1 MSDFSQ
7 YCRRYPEFEL
17 SRQGGILHLRFH
29 TRGGPWIWSAQG
41 HRLLADVMRDID
53 DDRDN
58 RVLILSSAGDNWVEG
73 IDLPSFK
80 GIPWDVM
87 TWEAK
92 RYFRA
97 MLDLEIPVIA
107 AVKGRCTIH
116 AEIALMSDIVL
127 ASPDATFGDSAHLP
141 RNVVPG
147 DGTHI
152 IWSALLGPNRSRYLL
167 LGEQTLTA
175 EQARDAG
182 MVAEILSEEKLL
194 GRAFE
199 HAERIAAK
207 PSVVARNTRT
217 ALIRPLRQA
226 IEDGLAMGLALQGA
240 AYSNHP
246 HRGEVPVQL
255 DQQ

>member
-1 MSDFSQ
+1 MTEFSDYSAK
-7 YCRRYPEFEL
+7 YPEFAL
-17 SRQGGILHLRFH
+17 SRDDGVVHLRFH
-29 TRGGPWIWSAQG
+29 TNGGEWIWSAEG
-41 HRLLADVMRDID
+41 HRAISEVMHDLD
-53 DDRDN
+53 TDRAN
-58 RVLILSSAGDNWVEG
+58 RVLVLSATGDNWINS
-73 IDLPSFK
+73 IDLPSFR
-80 GIPWDVM
+80 GISWDVM

-107 AVKGRCTIH
+107 AVHGRCTIH

-127 ASPDATFGDSAHLP
+127 ASPTATFGDSAHLP

-167 LGEQTLTA
+167 MGEQILSA
-175 EQARDAG
+175 QEALDAG
-182 MVAEILSEEKLL
+182 MVAEIHPPEELL
-194 GRAFE
+194 ERAFV
-199 HAERIAAK
+199 HARRLAAK

-217 ALIRPLRQA
+217 ALIRPLRKA

-240 AYSNHP
+240 AYSNRP
-246 HRGEVPVQL
+246 HRGEVPVEL
-255 DQQ
+255 DDK